1 MPFSVK
7 TQVKVSTTGKL
18 RKRLNVTMKHATHAA
33 TKTMPTSSA
42 NSSQTRQRF
51 SRSMSNNVQ
60 RVPALVFTAK
70 GSPSSHSLTLRGPVA
85 SPKKVLLRCFVAS
98 EERYSWSAGGR
109 HLLSSCLHLQRAHP
123 CELLL
128 VVGEAPAQRRRVER
142 EVLVFEA
149 RRGGLIE
156 RLQGQQPLVR
166 REGLIVALVD
176 LGASALLGEQF
187 YRGQEEVHV
196 L

>member
-33 TKTMPTSSA
+33 TKTMPTSNA

-70 GSPSSHSLTLRGPVA
+70 GSPSSHSLTPV
-85 SPKKVLLRCFVAS
+85 S
-98 EERYSWSAGGR
+98 YT
-109 HLLSSCLHLQRAHP
+109 HLRAHETRHDLV
-123 CELLL
+123 CRLLL
-128 VVGEAPAQRRRVER
+128 EKKKKT
-142 EVLVFEA
+142 
-149 RRGGLIE
+149 
-156 RLQGQQPLVR
+156 
-166 REGLIVALVD
+166 
-176 LGASALLGEQF
+176 
-187 YRGQEEVHV
+187 
-196 L
+196 